1 MALGRRRAR
10 RAGATGDE
18 RGAAAVEFALV
29 GGLLVL
35 IVFGILQYGLYFD
48 DSLNAN
54 QGVRETARMS
64 VVGKTSSGCSTTL
77 GWPGISCTVEK
88 MVDRAPADTY
98 VKISAPDGWA
108 RGNLLQVCVLVRS
121 RGDFGMLPMPNS
133 GYVRASLRMSIEE
146 DTTKPSG
153 TGSAEAVPTGQSW
166 AWCK

>member
-10 RAGATGDE
+10 RAAAGDE

-35 IVFGILQYGLYFD
+35 IVFGILQYGLFFD

-64 VVGKTSSGCSTTL
+64 VVGKTSAGCSTTL
-77 GWPGISCTVEK
+77 GWSAISCTVEK

-98 VKISAPDGWA
+98 VKISAPNGWA
-108 RGNLLQVCVLVRS
+108 RGNLLEVCVMVRS
-121 RGDFGMLPMPNS
+121 RGTFGMLPMPN
-133 GYVRASLRMSIEE
+133 GGFVRASLRMSIEE
-146 DTTKPSG
+146 DTAKPTG
-153 TGSAEAVPTGQSW
+153 TGAAEAVPTGQSW

>member
-1 MALGRRRAR
+1 MALERRAR
-10 RAGATGDE
+10 RACAIDAA

-108 RGNLLQVCVLVRS
+108 RGNVLQVCVLVRS
-121 RGDFGMLPMPNS
+121 RGDFGMLPMPNG

-146 DTTKPSG
+146 DTTKPTG
-153 TGSAEAVPTGQSW
+153 TGTAEAVPTGQSW
-166 AWCK
+166 GWCT